1 MIIVNFA
8 AILIFMIG
16 IIWIWHNLGN
26 IEKPR
31 KVLFIIIGIFFM
43 YVYTMFIFN
52 MVHLDIPYPNEDVK
66 NVISKTL
73 ILIFTGLNTL
83 VILPYS
89 ANIVDKIFEEEIE
102 RNKANKRIIILVI
115 IFLLCIFVEKG
126 YLKNTQEGIINR
138 YNNEVQNA
146 ER

>member
-1 MIIVNFA
+1 
-8 AILIFMIG
+8 
-16 IIWIWHNLGN
+16 
-26 IEKPR
+26 
-31 KVLFIIIGIFFM
+31 M